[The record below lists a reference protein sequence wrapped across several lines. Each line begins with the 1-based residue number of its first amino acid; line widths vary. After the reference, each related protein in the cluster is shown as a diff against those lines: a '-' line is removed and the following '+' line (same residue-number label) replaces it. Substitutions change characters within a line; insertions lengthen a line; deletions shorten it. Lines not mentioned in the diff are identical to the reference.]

1 MYFGFQKSPFC
12 SHLSML
18 PTLYSSPCPFHH
30 LRADQNKMM
39 LSIWPL
45 WIRSKKCRKNVIITN
60 NIIAIKVIKPSPGQ
74 FKTLPSQP

>member
-1 MYFGFQKSPFC
+1 MGFKKSILFTFVNVAH
-12 SHLSML
+12 SIFFSLSN
-18 PTLYSSPCPFHH
+18 P
-30 LRADQNKMM
+30 RADQNKMM

-60 NIIAIKVIKPSPGQ
+60 NIITIKVIQPSPGQ